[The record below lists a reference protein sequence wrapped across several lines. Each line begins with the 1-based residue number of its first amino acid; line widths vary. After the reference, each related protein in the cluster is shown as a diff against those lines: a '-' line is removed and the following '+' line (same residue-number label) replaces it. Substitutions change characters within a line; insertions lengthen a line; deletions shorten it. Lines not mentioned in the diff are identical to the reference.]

1 MRSQGDGPR
10 VGSQEGP
17 WEGGGAKGGDL
28 GASGEGQG
36 WGRGEDLVAS
46 GKGPTKEGGDLGAS
60 GKDPKGGRGGEIL
73 GACAVPQTALSPYK
87 PIRASR
93 NSRGVQWSS
102 WVSNPV
108 FLGAPGFF

>member
-1 MRSQGDGPR
+1 MRSQGGGPR
-10 VGSQEGP
+10 VSKHEGP
-17 WEGGGAKGGDL
+17 WEGGRTKGGDL
-28 GASGEGQG
+28 GAPGEGQG
-36 WGRGEDLVAS
+36 WGRGGALWPLGKAQR
-46 GKGPTKEGGDLGAS
+46 GKGGPWGRWERS
-60 GKDPKGGRGGEIL
+60 KGGRGGEIL

-108 FLGAPGFF
+108 LLGAPWFF

>member
-17 WEGGGAKGGDL
+17 WEGGAKGGDL

-46 GKGPTKEGGDLGAS
+46 GKGPTREGGDLGAS
-60 GKDPKGGRGGEIL
+60 GKDPRGGGGERSWEPVRSRKRPSL
-73 GACAVPQTALSPYK
+73 
-87 PIRASR
+87 PIS
-93 NSRGVQWSS
+93 
-102 WVSNPV
+102 
-108 FLGAPGFF
+108 L

>member
-1 MRSQGDGPR
+1 MTLGPPGKVR
-10 VGSQEGP
+10 A
-17 WEGGGAKGGDL
+17 GGGGG
-28 GASGEGQG
+28 
-36 WGRGEDLVAS
+36 DLVAS
-46 GKGPTKEGGDLGAS
+46 GKGPTREGGDLGAA
-60 GKDPKGGRGGEIL
+60 GEDPKGGRGGEIL

-93 NSRGVQWSS
+93 NSQGVQWSS